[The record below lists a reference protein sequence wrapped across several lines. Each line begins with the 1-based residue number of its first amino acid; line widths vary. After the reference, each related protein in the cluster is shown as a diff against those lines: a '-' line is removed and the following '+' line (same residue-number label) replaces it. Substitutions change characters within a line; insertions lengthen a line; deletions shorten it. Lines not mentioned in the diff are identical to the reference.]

1 MFVPLGQELKDQ
13 AQSSTDVKMDLYS
26 LLQLVFFFSVPVD
39 VLDQNQTNV
48 RRGCMVSRSHSVQ
61 LG

>member
-13 AQSSTDVKMDLYS
+13 AQSSADVKMDLYS
-26 LLQLVFFFSVPVD
+26 LLQLFFFFSVPVD

>member
-13 AQSSTDVKMDLYS
+13 AQSSADVKMDLYS